1 MNAKVELLRWI
12 VSCLKVF
19 RDRTGDSKIGMK
31 GYANFISKHL
41 ENLISESKEGQIKE
55 TLKKSL
61 EILKRIQKH
70 RKLTQP
76 VFSSILQEVID
87 DLDECLEKVKKY

>member
-1 MNAKVELLRWI
+1 MNSKVELLRWI

-31 GYANFISKHL
+31 GFSNFTAK
-41 ENLISESKEGQIKE
+41 NLKELIDKSKEGQIKE
-55 TLKKSL
+55 VFKKSL
-61 EILKRIQKH
+61 ETLKRIQKH

-76 VFSSILQEVID
+76 IFSSILQKVID
-87 DLDECLEKVKKY
+87 DLEKCLEKVKKY